1 MYCFIHLTV
10 ASIVKRLKYLVDK
23 GLINRDQIVDAVE
36 VTDEQLLRVH
46 TRGYLDALNNDSAAT
61 MTRCR
66 EFHQLVISPNKVC
79 F

>member
-1 MYCFIHLTV
+1 MKC
-10 ASIVKRLKYLVDK
+10 LVDK

-61 MTRCR
+61 MT
-66 EFHQLVISPNKVC
+66 HIVGSSTN
-79 F
+79 